1 MVWCGA
7 SITEEKEGRTLSG
20 MDASISLF
28 WLIVGGYITGAE
40 SRREKEEELRLKA
53 DKVVAALDRKNTR
66 IQLYLHRLIVRGTRT
81 VYLCNILILLFPRA
95 QPTPLRG
102 ISPYPLFSTRK
113 RDPSLS
119 SGLPEN
125 YTQ

>member
-1 MVWCGA
+1 MVWGVYH
-7 SITEEKEGRTLSG
+7 EEKEGRTLSG

-81 VYLCNILILLFPRA
+81 VYLCNILILFISTCTAHSITWHFPVPALFHP
-95 QPTPLRG
+95 QTGP
-102 ISPYPLFSTRK
+102 FSFIGTA
-113 RDPSLS
+113 
-119 SGLPEN
+119 
-125 YTQ
+125 